1 MRQRLLRLLLP
12 LRAAAWLLPAIL
24 PFGCATG
31 QAVEE
36 RTRLDLSDKIV
47 FYQDQWVQRT
57 PPEVHVQPAEQPAA
71 YAPSVLFIPFRVT
84 QPMEDPG
91 MAGYTTARIIWQTW
105 LSMQIFPA
113 VEFTGDSVPFR
124 RDRALELGRM
134 RKVDMVVGGFVTH
147 LYAGGT
153 AGDSQL
159 AVQIEAYDTR
169 SGQMIWSMAQSGL
182 MPASRTT
189 DFFFFATRTR
199 VPSNP
204 LQAIAKVIAID
215 TGTLLQNWISGSPP
229 QTSLERLD
237 ESVRDTLFPER
248 NPLPA
253 SRRPAASPRDQGPT
267 PRPAF

>member
-1 MRQRLLRLLLP
+1 MRQRSARRFFRTCLTSGLLP
-12 LRAAAWLLPAIL
+12 LLL
-24 PFGCATG
+24 FGCATVQG
-31 QAVEE
+31 IEE
-36 RTRLDLSDKIV
+36 RTTFDLSGKAV

-57 PPEVHVQPAEQPAA
+57 PPEVYVRPAEQPAA

-84 QPMEDPG
+84 QVMDDPG

-113 VEFTGDSVPFR
+113 MEFSGDSVPFR
-124 RDRALELGRM
+124 RDRALELGRL
-134 RKVDMVVGGFVTH
+134 RNVDVVVGGFVTH

-159 AVQIEAYDTR
+159 AVQLEAYDTR

-189 DFFFFATRTR
+189 DFFLFATRTR
-199 VPSNP
+199 IPSNP

-215 TGTLLQNWISGSPP
+215 TGTVLQDWIAAPP
-229 QTSLERLD
+229 PKTRLQELD
-237 ESVRDTLFPER
+237 ESAREAIFHQRDPV
-248 NPLPA
+248 PPP
-253 SRRPAASPRDQGPT
+253 RRPETSPQEQAAP
-267 PRPAF
+267 PAAF